1 MSDKIFDLTFG
12 DELPIL
18 EVQLLNPD
26 GSVHDLTGSTAWQLR
41 IKVGA
46 TPTPLVTRDMFIQ
59 GDPTLGTLRYQW
71 QVADDAVLPRG
82 SHRMRYRVSRGTLTQ
97 TFPARTTEADCLLV
111 SDDLEG

>member
-1 MSDKIFDLTFG
+1 VSDKIFDLTFG

-41 IKVGA
+41 VKVG
-46 TPTPLVTRDMFIQ
+46 TTLVTRDMFIQ
-59 GDPTLGTLRYQW
+59 GDPTLGILRYQW
-71 QVADDAVLPRG
+71 QAADDAALPRG